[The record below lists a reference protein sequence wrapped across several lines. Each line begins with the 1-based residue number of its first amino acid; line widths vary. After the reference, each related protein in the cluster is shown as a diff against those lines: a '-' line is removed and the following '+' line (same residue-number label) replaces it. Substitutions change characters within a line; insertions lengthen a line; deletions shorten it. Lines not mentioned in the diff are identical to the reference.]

1 MDCNPP
7 DPLVHGILQ
16 ARIRS
21 GFPFASPGNL
31 PRSGIEVV
39 SPALAGRFLTTE
51 RGSRLSLRTLLNI
64 APAALQM
71 EERVMEPEIEL
82 LLEAGK
88 GKRIDSLLKP
98 PERNAA
104 LRTG

>member
-1 MDCNPP
+1 MDCSPP
-7 DPLVHGILQ
+7 DSLVHGILQ

-21 GFPFASPGNL
+21 GFPFTSPGNL

-39 SPALAGRFLTTE
+39 SPALAGRFFTTE
-51 RGSRLSLRTLLNI
+51 QGSRLSPRTLLKI

-71 EERVMEPEIEL
+71 EERVMEPEIEQ

-88 GKRIDSLLKP
+88 DKRIDSLLKP

-104 LRTG
+104 LQTG